1 MKIFNEKSIDKL
13 LSDIQFEFKKY
24 RKNNNIE
31 DMDKFI
37 ILEFSIAQVI
47 IRALEEESK
56 YNENIQWESTTRR

>member
-13 LSDIQFEFKKY
+13 LSDIQFGFKKY

-56 YNENIQWESTTRR
+56 YNENIQ

>member
-1 MKIFNEKSIDKL
+1 MKIFNEKSLDKL
-13 LSDIQFEFKKY
+13 LSDVQFEFKKY

-37 ILEFSIAQVI
+37 ALEFSIAQVL

-56 YNENIQWESTTRR
+56 

>member
-56 YNENIQWESTTRR
+56 YNENIQ